1 MKLTENSPIMATI
14 RECQGKAMDAKAV
27 ANEIY
32 LRHSMSVTEEQV
44 LHAQAWLQ
52 DELKLTEP
60 QPVTEKK
67 TENTTST
74 TTVST
79 KSEANSTTSTTPPTM
94 PDNVQKVVEKVVPA
108 TPEQRKIELI
118 IPEGMSEIPPILI
131 IDDLIRRGYRDRDD
145 LEAFMKEK
153 FKGKAYRK
161 DVLERLALFEARQT
175 PFNDI
180 PRPQD
185 TTAATTSST
194 TSPTMP
200 SPQNTAVLQASGA
213 VPALVAGAVPA
224 VVETLVPAVVA
235 AVSEQPADLP
245 DVLKAAHALTD
256 EQAISSLQTGFLTA
270 FQQPVSRSMM
280 RPINLP
286 QSNSTKC

>member
-1 MKLTENSPIMATI
+1 MATI

-52 DELKLTEP
+52 EELKLTEP
-60 QPVTEKK
+60 PPVTEKK

-200 SPQNTAVLQASGA
+200 TPQNTRVLSPSGA
-213 VPALVAGAVPA
+213 VPGTVPA

-235 AVSEQPADLP
+235 AVSEQSTDLP
-245 DVLKAAHALTD
+245 DVFKAAHALTD
-256 EQAISSLQTGFLTA
+256 EQAISDCTIAYQQLRVAVSKLVSFRKRFETA
-270 FQQPVSRSMM
+270 RCYSVPERFET
-280 RPINLP
+280 I
-286 QSNSTKC
+286 STQLKPT